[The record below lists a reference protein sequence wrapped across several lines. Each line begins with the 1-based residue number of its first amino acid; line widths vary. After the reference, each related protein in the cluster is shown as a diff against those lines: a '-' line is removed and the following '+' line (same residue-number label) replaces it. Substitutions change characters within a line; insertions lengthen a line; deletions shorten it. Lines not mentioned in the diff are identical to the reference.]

1 MRQRSISES
10 KMVEESTPIKSKGN
24 NSTSNL
30 ENRDPSGH
38 DNRVRPVST
47 KYHLNTVK
55 NNFVEIFWFDGIYRK
70 PAIFDK
76 KKYKFI

>member
-1 MRQRSISES
+1 MRQKSISES
-10 KMVEESTPIKSKGN
+10 KMIEESTPIKSKGN

-47 KYHLNTVK
+47 KYHFDTVK
-55 NNFVEIFWFDGIYRK
+55 RQFLRNILVRWNLS
-70 PAIFDK
+70 
-76 KKYKFI
+76 